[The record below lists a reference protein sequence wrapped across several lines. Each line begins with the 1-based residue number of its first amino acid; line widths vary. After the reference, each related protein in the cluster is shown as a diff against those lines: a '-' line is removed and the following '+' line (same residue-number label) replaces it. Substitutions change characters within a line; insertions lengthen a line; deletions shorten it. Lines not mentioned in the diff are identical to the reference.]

1 MIQMHL
7 AQFFRRIL
15 AQSVIAVQNCENFE
29 TRKSKQN
36 YFPENET
43 SKFLK
48 SQNKKKKKKTTSKMK
63 TGMYCE
69 KSNESKQIMKFH
81 PENSIC

>member
-48 SQNKKKKKKTTSKMK
+48 SQKKKTTSKMK

-69 KSNESKQIMKFH
+69 KSHESKQIMKFH